1 MKTPFIKETAETRGM
16 RFRLMLAL
24 EKMGLTERGSGTK
37 IARATGYSPKEVCY
51 IINGNKQLN
60 DAMVKNFCT
69 VFGISEQWISEG
81 TGEMFDECGPSQ
93 LGMGACPARGGNL
106 GVMPLVK

>member
-24 EKMGLTERGSGTK
+24 EKMGLNERGSGTK
-37 IARATGYSPKEVCY
+37 IARATGYSSKEVCY

-60 DAMVKNFCT
+60 GAMVKNFCS
-69 VFGISEQWISEG
+69 VFGISEKWINEG
-81 TGEMFDECGPSQ
+81 TGEMFDELRFQQVSTCSVKGDNF
-93 LGMGACPARGGNL
+93 RGL
-106 GVMPLVK
+106 PLSK